1 MLVTE
6 GELYMKKNYILICGI
21 ILLSCLPLYLLFSHK
36 STDPIVSEGERLDVH
51 KLESIVNLASSR
63 GKAGPNDVKAPTF
76 TLKTL
81 DGSYST
87 IGGKRDKPLVVHFWA
102 SWCEACSVE
111 VPTLRKLYEQYK
123 NQVDFVG
130 INVATEEKL
139 ENIQKFVL
147 TNHIPYPVLLDEHK
161 HAADLYELHALPTV
175 FMIDTNGYIVD
186 TFHMV
191 DPLELEEKVGRL
203 AKR

>member
-1 MLVTE
+1 MRIME
-6 GELYMKKNYILICGI
+6 GELFMKKNYILLCGI
-21 ILLSCLPLYLLFSHK
+21 ILLSCLPMYLFLSHK
-36 STDPIVSEGERLDVH
+36 STDPIVTEGQRLDVD
-51 KLESIVNLASSR
+51 KLESIVNLASSG
-63 GKAGPNDVKAPTF
+63 GKPGANDVKAPSF
-76 TLKTL
+76 TLKDL
-81 DGSYST
+81 NGSFQT

-111 VPTLRKLYEQYK
+111 VPTLRRLYEQYK

-147 TNHIPYPVLLDEHK
+147 TNHITYPILLDEHK

-175 FMIDTNGYIVD
+175 FLIDTNGYILD

-191 DPLELEEKVGRL
+191 DPLELQEKVARL